1 MPGIMRLAALLA
13 LAASVAAIGGCGSN
27 DVEGT
32 IPASEAAQLNADSG
46 RDPGVNHQRGLC
58 RRPDKR
64 PGLRRP
70 RQPAPEH
77 RGVDLKDTLRD
88 AGDNLEQ
95 QLQQQCAAGA
105 TGATGQQP
113 ASPERSTTKETSTT
127 STPTT
132 TDSTTTTT
140 PEQPAGPP
148 GNGNGNANGSR
159 KRKRERP
166 GHGELG
172 DRKPRRRQPRRRI
185 DGRNGRR
192 HRRNRD
198 RGRLTWAPR

>member
-27 DVEGT
+27 DVKGT
-32 IPASEAAQLNADSG
+32 IPASDAAQLNADLDAIQASTTG
-46 RDPGVNHQRGLC
+46 GDCAAAQASAQDFVDHVNLLPSTAGS
-58 RRPDKR
+58 
-64 PGLRRP
+64 
-70 RQPAPEH
+70 
-77 RGVDLKDTLRD
+77 DLKDALRD

-113 ASPERSTTKETSTT
+113 ASPERSSTKETNTT

-140 PEQPAGPP
+140 PAAPAGPP
-148 GNGNGNANGSR
+148 GNGNGNANGIGNGQGNGNSGVGS
-159 KRKRERP
+159 P
-166 GHGELG
+166 GGGNPGGGSTGGTGGGTGGTGIRG
-172 DRKPRRRQPRRRI
+172 D
-185 DGRNGRR
+185 
-192 HRRNRD
+192 
-198 RGRLTWAPR
+198 